1 MKDFLSVVVPA
12 FNEETRISGTIERIG
27 SYLKENFAEYEI
39 IIVDDGSTDGTAEVI
54 TDLGRKFGNIRLVR
68 YPENAG
74 KGYAIRKG
82 VLSSQGDLLLISD
95 ADMSTPIEEVERLI
109 PFIHGGFDV
118 VIGSRG
124 LEESDIIVR
133 QPWYRQNM
141 GKIFNLIVRVLVI
154 GGIRDTQCGFKL
166 FKGDVS
172 RTLFAKS
179 RIDGFSFDV
188 EILALAREAGYE
200 IKEVPVKWVNSP
212 NSKVRLMR
220 DPIRMFLELFKIR
233 AYLLAGKYNKSR

>member
-27 SYLKENFAEYEI
+27 SYLKKNFAESEI
-39 IIVDDGSTDGTAEVI
+39 IVVDDGSTDGTAEVI
-54 TDLGRKFGNIRLVR
+54 TDLSRKFKNIRLIR
-68 YPENAG
+68 YPENGG

-82 VLSSQGDLLLISD
+82 VLSSQGNLLLISD
-95 ADMSTPIEEVERLI
+95 ADMSTPIEEVESLI
-109 PFIHGGFDV
+109 PFIHRGFDV

-124 LEESDIIVR
+124 LEESKIVVR

-141 GKIFNLIVRVLVI
+141 GKIFNLFVRVLVI

-188 EILALAREAGYE
+188 EILALAIKHGYK
-200 IKEVPVKWVNSP
+200 IKEVPVRWLNSP
-212 NSKVRLMR
+212 NSKVKLMR

>member
-1 MKDFLSVVVPA
+1 MNDFLSVVVPA
-12 FNEETRISGTIERIG
+12 YNEETRITGTIEKIG
-27 SYLKENFAEYEI
+27 SYLEDNFAESEI
-39 IIVDDGSTDGTAEVI
+39 IVVDDGSTDGTASVI
-54 TDLGRKFGNIRLVR
+54 TDLGRKFGNIRLIQ
-68 YPENAG
+68 YAENAG

-82 VLSSQGDLLLISD
+82 VLSSQGNLLLISD

-109 PFIHGGFDV
+109 PFIRRGFDI

-188 EILALAREAGYE
+188 EILVLAKNEGYQ
-200 IKEVPVKWVNSP
+200 IKEVPVRWVNSP
-212 NSKVRLMR
+212 NSKVKLMR

-233 AYLLAGKYNKSR
+233 AYLLAGKYNKFR

>member
-27 SYLKENFAEYEI
+27 SYLKENFVESEI
-39 IIVDDGSTDGTAEVI
+39 IVVDDGSTDGTASVI
-54 TDLGRKFGNIRLVR
+54 TDLGRKFGNIRLIR

-95 ADMSTPIEEVERLI
+95 ADMSTPIEELERLI
-109 PFIHGGFDV
+109 PFIHRGFDV

-124 LEESDIIVR
+124 LEESDIVVR

-172 RTLFAKS
+172 RTLFAKG

-188 EILALAREAGYE
+188 EILALARKAGYE
-200 IKEVPVKWVNSP
+200 IKEVPVRWVNSP

-233 AYLLAGKYNKSR
+233 AYMLAGKYNKSR